1 MMPSF
6 PAMLAV
12 MVLAALACRVGGF
25 LVMAWLPA
33 SPRLEAALRATPLSV
48 MAGITALALA
58 GGQLAEALALAG
70 VVALTVITRNDVLS
84 AILGVVIVAGLRWVG
99 L

>member
-1 MMPSF
+1 MPSF
-6 PAMLAV
+6 PAMLLV
-12 MVLAALACRVGGF
+12 MVAAAVACRVGGF
-25 LVMAWLPA
+25 LMMAWLPA

-58 GGQLAEALALAG
+58 GGPVADALALGG
-70 VVALTVITRNDVLS
+70 VVVLTVITRNDVMS
-84 AILGVVIVAGLRWVG
+84 AIAGVGIVAVLRWAG

>member
-1 MMPSF
+1 MPGF

-12 MVLAALACRVGGF
+12 MVLAAFACRVGGF
-25 LVMAWLPA
+25 LMMRYLPA
-33 SPRLEAALRATPLSV
+33 TPRLEAALRATPLSV

-58 GGQLAEALALAG
+58 GGQVAEALALAG
-70 VVALTVITRNDVLS
+70 VVLLTVVTRNDVLS
-84 AILGVVIVAGLRWVG
+84 ALMGVVIVAGLRWAG

>member
-1 MMPSF
+1 MPDF

-12 MVLAALACRVGGF
+12 MMLAAFACRVGGF
-25 LVMAWLPA
+25 LMMRYLPA

-58 GGQLAEALALAG
+58 GGQVAEALALGG
-70 VVALTVITRNDVLS
+70 VVVLTLVTRNDVLS
-84 AILGVVIVAGLRWVG
+84 ALLGVVIVAALRWAE

>member
-1 MMPSF
+1 MPGF

-12 MVLAALACRVGGF
+12 MWLAAFACRVGGF
-25 LVMAWLPA
+25 LMMRYLPVT
-33 SPRLEAALRATPLSV
+33 PRLEAALRATPVSV

-58 GGQLAEALALAG
+58 GGQVAEALALGG
-70 VVALTVITRNDVLS
+70 VVVLTVVTRNDVLS
-84 AILGVVIVAGLRWVG
+84 ALLGVVIVAGLRWAG

>member
-1 MMPSF
+1 MPSF
-6 PAMLAV
+6 PAMLLV
-12 MVLAALACRVGGF
+12 MVAAAVACRVGGF
-25 LVMAWLPA
+25 LLMAWLPV

-58 GGQLAEALALAG
+58 GGQVADALALGG
-70 VVALTVITRNDVLS
+70 VVVLTVITRNDVMS
-84 AILGVVIVAGLRWVG
+84 AIAGVGIVAVLRWAG

>member
-1 MMPSF
+1 MPDF

-12 MVLAALACRVGGF
+12 MVLAAFACRVGGF
-25 LVMAWLPA
+25 LMMRYLPA

-58 GGQLAEALALAG
+58 GGQVAEALALGG
-70 VVALTVITRNDVLS
+70 VVVLTLVTRNDVLS
-84 AILGVVIVAGLRWVG
+84 ALLGVVIVAALRWAE

>member
-1 MMPSF
+1 MPSF

-12 MVLAALACRVGGF
+12 MAAAALACRIGGF
-25 LVMAWLPA
+25 VLMRFLPH

-48 MAGITALALA
+48 MAGITVLALAAGEVADALALGA
-58 GGQLAEALALAG
+58 
-70 VVALTVITRNDVLS
+70 VVVLTVVTRNDVLA
-84 AILGVVIVAGLRWVG
+84 AILGVGLVALLRWGG

>member
-12 MVLAALACRVGGF
+12 MVLAAFACRVGGYAM
-25 LVMAWLPA
+25 MAWLPA

-58 GGQLAEALALAG
+58 GGQVADALALAG
-70 VVALTVITRNDVLS
+70 VVVLTLVTRNDVMS
-84 AILGVVIVAGLRWVG
+84 AIAGVGIVAALRWMG

>member
-1 MMPSF
+1 MPSF

-12 MVLAALACRVGGF
+12 MVLAAFACRVGGF
-25 LVMAWLPA
+25 LMMAYLPA

-58 GGQLAEALALAG
+58 GGQVAEALALGG
-70 VVALTVITRNDVLS
+70 VVVLTVFTRNDVLS
-84 AILGVVIVAGLRWVG
+84 ALLGVVIVAGLRWAGV
-99 L
+99 